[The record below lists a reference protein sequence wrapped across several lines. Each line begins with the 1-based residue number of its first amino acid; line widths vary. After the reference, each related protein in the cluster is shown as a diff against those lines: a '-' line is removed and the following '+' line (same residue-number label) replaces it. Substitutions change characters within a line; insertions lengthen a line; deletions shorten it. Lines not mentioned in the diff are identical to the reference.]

1 MRSKAVTV
9 VTGFHPVA
17 FVGGQP
23 GIKDV
28 IVLLIRFRNLLPL
41 AAIFLG
47 LGRRARLATSLR
59 LLSAFGDHLIAATF
73 RRRDKRGGQVVGR
86 CSVANDP
93 PLVADAVSDIQ
104 RSESSLR
111 EILRKLV
118 QFKKSTL
125 GIKKCTLLTGAIAL
139 SDNVARIVDSS
150 GVARAVK
157 TRQGT

>member
-1 MRSKAVTV
+1 MWPKAVTI
-9 VTGFHPVA
+9 VTGLHPIA

-23 GIKDV
+23 GVKDV
-28 IVLLIRFRNLLPL
+28 IVLLIRFRTLLPL

-47 LGRRARLATSLR
+47 WRARLAMSLR
-59 LLSAFGDHLIAATF
+59 LLSGDPRIAATF
-73 RRRDKRGGQVVGR
+73 RRRDKCSGQVIGR

-93 PLVADAVSDIQ
+93 PLVADAISDIQ

-111 EILRKLV
+111 EILHKLV
-118 QFKKSTL
+118 QCKKATL
-125 GIKKCTLLTGAIAL
+125 RIKKGTLLTWAIAL
-139 SDNVARIVDSS
+139 SNNVTRIVDSS